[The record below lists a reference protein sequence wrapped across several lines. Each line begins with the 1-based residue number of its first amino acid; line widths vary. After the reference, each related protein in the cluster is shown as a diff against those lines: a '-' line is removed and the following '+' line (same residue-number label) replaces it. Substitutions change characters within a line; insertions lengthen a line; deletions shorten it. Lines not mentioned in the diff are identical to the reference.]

1 MTAPDPVAPGKS
13 QGDGPFDLV
22 VFDWDGTLIDS
33 TGAISDAIRRAAA
46 DLGLRIPSFAQ
57 ASQVIGLGLQEAL
70 RRAVPDLTEDKMA
83 VFTDRYR
90 FHYLKKGQ
98 QLFPFEGMVGLLDEL
113 AERHQWLAVATGK
126 SRVGLNRSLEELG
139 WHRRFITTRCADE
152 GRPKPDPWM
161 LHDIGQELGVAPERM
176 VMIGD
181 TTHDLGMALQ
191 AGVASVAVTYG
202 AHPAQQL
209 VAFGATAVVSSV
221 AELRHWLL
229 ARMRPTP

>member
-1 MTAPDPVAPGKS
+1 MNPPATSPAGARVEE
-13 QGDGPFDLV
+13 GPFDLV

-33 TGAISDAIRRAAA
+33 TGAISDAIRRSAA

-57 ASQVIGLGLQEAL
+57 ASEVIGLGLHEAL
-70 RRAVPDLTEDKMA
+70 RRAVPDLTEEKMA
-83 VFTDRYR
+83 VFVERYR

-98 QLFPFEGMVGLLDEL
+98 QLFPFEGMVELLDEL
-113 AERHQWLAVATGK
+113 SGRHQWLAVATGK

-152 GRPKPDPWM
+152 GRSKPDPWM
-161 LHDIGQELGVAPERM
+161 LLDIGQELGVAPERM

-181 TTHDLGMALQ
+181 TTHDLGMAQQ
-191 AGVASVAVTYG
+191 AGVTAVGVTYG
-202 AHPAQQL
+202 AHPASQL
-209 VAFGATAVVSSV
+209 EAFGAAAVVGSV

-229 ARMRPTP
+229 ARIRPVP